1 MCLEYLRSSEGF
13 SPSIR
18 LCISNQWLLRST
30 KHQRS
35 NAVYAVKCSEECED
49 LYIGATK
56 QSLYRRMAQHRRANS
71 SGQDSAIFLH
81 LQQKKHHFHDHEVRI
96 LDREERWFE
105 RGVKE
110 VIHVKVEH
118 LSLNRGGGLRH
129 LLSHAYDAV
138 LQGEIGVLRSESRRS
153 TILSCNTIYS
163 GMCYTFNLVVIW
175 PL

>member
-13 SPSIR
+13 SASIR

-35 NAVYAVKCSEECED
+35 NVVYAVKCSEKCED

-71 SGQDSAIFLH
+71 SGQDSAVFLH
-81 LQQKKHHFHDHEVRI
+81 LQQKKHNFHDHEVRI

-118 LSLNRGGGLRH
+118 PSLNRGEGLRH
-129 LLSHAYDAV
+129 LLSHANDAV
-138 LQGEIGVLRSESRRS
+138 LETVPRRCKERSGCSVRRVGGAPSWAVTPS
-153 TILSCNTIYS
+153 TLACVTHLI
-163 GMCYTFNLVVIW
+163 
-175 PL
+175 